1 MARKRLGNQQ
11 PTQSVFVSNRNSL
24 YKEAVFLYEKSSRKA
39 QKWQINLLKPML
51 ARTVKGLW
59 FQTNFGYAVPR
70 RNGKNEVVAM
80 RELFGLA
87 SEKRFSTRA
96 QTITSHTVLSG
107 SACCSIAKIQHESLR
122 AAGRERI
129 DTESGGRLALH
140 NFARSFRSAPSL
152 DLFIRQAEAF
162 QEFTFHLFL
171 HPPSFP
177 DMPTGAAHF

>member
-1 MARKRLGNQQ
+1 
-11 PTQSVFVSNRNSL
+11 
-24 YKEAVFLYEKSSRKA
+24 LYEKTCRKA

-87 SEKRFSTRA
+87 SGE
-96 QTITSHTVLSG
+96 TILHTAHRTTTSHTVLERL
-107 SACCSIAKIQHESLR
+107 CMLLDKAKIQHESLR

-129 DTESGGRLALH
+129 DTESGGRLALSQLLPEH
-140 NFARSFRSAPSL
+140 LFRSPRPSARSVHPSGRG
-152 DLFIRQAEAF
+152 ISRI
-162 QEFTFHLFL
+162 HVSSI
-171 HPPSFP
+171 PPSSEFFP
-177 DMPTGAAHF
+177 WTCPLGVAHF